1 MHPSDIK
8 HLLIVAGPSGA
19 GKSTFMEVLSEGRLP
34 KSIMAQIPEEAA
46 RWPHSSFKAVMAE
59 GLEQIGRT
67 GEGLVLHYNLSRG
80 FAMDL
85 PDYFADPAM
94 KFLDEFGACIV
105 VATILPDEELLKEHI
120 LKRAHHVHIHGDA
133 SAEGPLLRR
142 AWRALRSA
150 AYSLAG
156 RNGTRVKRG
165 QKRLLELYQS
175 PGGLQQWMDQWD
187 DFLDHLCR
195 TRPDTRLIKVE
206 PDHNSSD
213 RPNFRRVPD
222 NTSSHARLR

>member
-1 MHPSDIK
+1 MPRPVHPSDIK
-8 HLLIVAGPSGA
+8 YLLIVAGPSGA
-19 GKSTFMEVLSEGRLP
+19 GKSTFMKVLGEGRLP
-34 KSIMAQIPEEAA
+34 KSVMAQIPKDAA

-80 FAMDL
+80 FAMGL

-94 KFLDEFGACIV
+94 KLLDEFGARIV
-105 VATILPDEELLKEHI
+105 VATILPDEELLKDHI
-120 LKRAHHVHIHGDA
+120 LKRAHYVHSHGDA
-133 SAEGPLLRR
+133 SAEGPLLRT

-150 AYSLAG
+150 LYGLTG
-156 RNGTRVKRG
+156 RNGTRIKRG

-175 PGGLQQWMDQWD
+175 PGGLQQWLDRWD

-195 TRPDTRLIKVE
+195 TRPDIRVIKIE
-206 PDHNSSD
+206 PDLNASD
-213 RPNFRRVPD
+213 RPNFRLVTD
-222 NTSSHARLR
+222 K